1 MIIFLQATAE
11 GLALGAVYSLVAI
24 GFVLMNID
32 IVVQKP
38 KGLFIGLDVRI
49 LWAHQW
55 SSSEYHRR
63 VIQTHESP
71 HNVRALCGHQLLCG

>member
-1 MIIFLQATAE
+1 MKK
-11 GLALGAVYSLVAI
+11 
-24 GFVLMNID
+24 NID

-55 SSSEYHRR
+55 SSSEYHL
-63 VIQTHESP
+63 VESFRHITALTMP
-71 HNVRALCGHQLLCG
+71 LVRWIGAVERSREKEDLQ

>member
-1 MIIFLQATAE
+1 MKK
-11 GLALGAVYSLVAI
+11 
-24 GFVLMNID
+24 NID

-63 VIQTHESP
+63 VIQTHKSP
-71 HNVRALCGHQLLCG
+71 HHAIGTLYRSRREE